1 MRKDY
6 IAVTESAD
14 HETVFANIAQCRIWA
29 VQSFVPVFPYHGR
42 SFLMWC
48 LILLFSVIESFSE
61 CFQG

>member
-6 IAVTESAD
+6 IVATESAD
-14 HETVFANIAQCRIWA
+14 HEIVFANIAQCRIWA
-29 VQSFVPVFPYHGR
+29 VQSFVLMFPYHGR

-48 LILLFSVIESFSE
+48 FFLLVSVIESFRE